1 MANRFLKFLGKF
13 ILIELTYLLLF
24 WIIFSVVPHRTV
36 EVITFL
42 NFNLYFLIFIVIW
55 FTLPY
60 TKANK
65 PIVKLFLLQFFLYA
79 FGPLFLVFVGDEAG
93 FLSDNMANVLYIY
106 QYIFLNGY
114 NLLVT
119 LFIFIYTVLPGKES
133 KTILRRA
140 VAISIILTIGIYYNI
155 IFSAQPLGYENYYD
169 YYQNFFTDNYYI
181 NILNFSFL
189 FIVWGYY
196 QQGRFIFSD
205 YLTSILSLFTLVIIL
220 EIFHSFN
227 LTNGSH
233 YFTYGQYFNVI
244 LNSGLLMLW
253 LIRFRYLLA
262 PEANENERYVINYEL
277 LQGYVEKP
285 RRGML
290 TNLAIRV
297 GRRNLFISAVVILVI
312 LAMPVILSDKQ
323 NSFVRLNILILTISL
338 FVLIIFGFLYL
349 QRRWFKSIGF
359 LFKR

>member
-1 MANRFLKFLGKF
+1 MVNGFLKSLGKLIVIE
-13 ILIELTYLLLF
+13 ILYLLFF
-24 WIIFSVVPHRTV
+24 WIMFSVIPHRAV

-42 NFNLYFLIFIVIW
+42 NFNLYFLIFVVIW
-55 FTLPY
+55 FSLPF
-60 TKANK
+60 TVANK
-65 PIVKLFLLQFFLYA
+65 PLVKLFLLQFLLYA

-93 FLSDNMANVLYIY
+93 FLSDNMANILYIY
-106 QYIFLNGY
+106 QYILLNGF

-119 LFIFIYTVLPGKES
+119 LFIFIYAVLPGKES
-133 KTILRRA
+133 KIILRRA
-140 VAISIILTIGIYYNI
+140 VILSLIITTGIYFNI
-155 IFSAQPLGYENYYD
+155 IFSVESLGYENYYD
-169 YYQNFFTDNYYI
+169 YYQKFFTNNYYI

-189 FIVWGYY
+189 FIVWVYY

-227 LTNGSH
+227 LTSGSH

-253 LIRFRYLLA
+253 LIRFRYLMTS
-262 PEANENERYVINYEL
+262 EAKENERYVINYEL
-277 LQGYVEKP
+277 LHGYVEKP
-285 RRGML
+285 RRGIL
-290 TNLAIRV
+290 TNLAIRI
-297 GRRNLFISAVVILVI
+297 GRRNLLISAVGLMLI
-312 LAMPVILSDKQ
+312 LAIPVIALDKQ

-338 FVLIIFGFLYL
+338 LVLIISGFVYL

-359 LFKR
+359 LFKK